1 MDFVLEMV
9 ERGQYHHSPALRSIA
24 AIQTARRGIRMP
36 AAVNEWSNLILR
48 WIHVLAGIFW
58 IGQTYYFTKLEGRMA
73 LDEEAARNSGRLPQV
88 WLVHS
93 GSFSVVEKQASPKAV
108 PEKFYWFRWEALIT
122 WISGFL
128 LLGLLYYSGG
138 LMLDDSVSNIG
149 MEAAVAIGL
158 GTLIVGFAVYEGIW
172 MSPLGRTPVLAGT
185 ICYLLVVA
193 LAYGLTHLIS
203 GRAAYIHIGALFG
216 TIMAANVWMG
226 ILPAT
231 RRMLDSIREG
241 KPIDAKLAERAKG
254 RTIHNTY
261 MTVPLI
267 FLMISNHF
275 PTATYGTSYNWEI
288 LSLLVLAGGFSAKF
302 IYKA

>member
-1 MDFVLEMV
+1 
-9 ERGQYHHSPALRSIA
+9 
-24 AIQTARRGIRMP
+24 
-36 AAVNEWSNLILR
+36 
-48 WIHVLAGIFW
+48 
-58 IGQTYYFTKLEGRMA
+58 MA
-73 LDEEAARNSGRLPQV
+73 LDEETARNSGRLPQV

-93 GSFSVVEKQASPKAV
+93 GSFSLVERQASPKAV
-108 PEKFYWFRWEALIT
+108 PAKFYWFRWEALIT

-138 LMLDDSVSNIG
+138 LLLDDSVSNIG
-149 MEAAVAIGL
+149 MGMGVAIGL
-158 GTLIVGFAVYEGIW
+158 GTLILGFSVYEGIW
-172 MSPLGRTPVLAGT
+172 MSPLGRTPVLAAT

-193 LAYGLTHLIS
+193 LAYGLTHVIS

-231 RRMLDSIREG
+231 RRMLFSIREG
-241 KPIDAKLAERAKG
+241 KPIDTKLAERAKR

-275 PTATYGTSYNWEI
+275 PTATYGASYNWLI
-288 LSLLVLAGGFSAKF
+288 LSALVLAGGVSAKF
-302 IYKA
+302 IYRA

>member
-1 MDFVLEMV
+1 MP
-9 ERGQYHHSPALRSIA
+9 PAV
-24 AIQTARRGIRMP
+24 M
-36 AAVNEWSNLILR
+36 EWTHLFLR
-48 WIHVLAGIFW
+48 WIHILAGIFW
-58 IGQTYYFTKLEGRMA
+58 IGQTYYFTKLEGRMG
-73 LDEEAARNSGRLPQV
+73 LDEEAARAAGRLPQV

-93 GSFSVVEKQASPKAV
+93 GSFSVVEKQASPKAI
-108 PEKFYWFRWEALIT
+108 PSKFYWFRWEALTT

-138 LMLDDSVSNIG
+138 LLLDDSVSNIG
-149 MEAAVAIGL
+149 MGTGVAIGL
-158 GTLIVGFAVYEGIW
+158 CTVFGGFAVYEGLYR
-172 MSPLGRTPVLAGT
+172 SPLARAPVLAAS

-231 RRMLDSIREG
+231 RKMLESIRSG
-241 KPIDAKLAERAKG
+241 QPIDQKLAERAKG

-267 FLMISNHF
+267 FLMVSNHF
-275 PTATYGTSYNWEI
+275 PTATYGADYNW
-288 LSLLVLAGGFSAKF
+288 LVLSALVLGGAISAKF
-302 IYKA
+302 IYMAR